1 MADPEVN
8 FEIQLATAEDAPYL
22 LRAIQSYFAYDGI
35 LFDSVRVPV
44 SLQLLL
50 TREDIGRAWIVRVD
64 QKPIGYAIV
73 GFGFD
78 LEFGG
83 RQATLTDLFIEPSFR
98 GKGIGAATLQHIEKA
113 CLAWRVNAIE
123 LQAETDN
130 SEALSLY
137 EKQGFKRHTR
147 IPMSKR
153 LV

>member
-1 MADPEVN
+1 MN
-8 FEIQLATAEDAPYL
+8 FGIQVATAEDAPYL
-22 LRAIQSYFAYDGI
+22 LRAIENYFAYDGI
-35 LFDSVRVPV
+35 LFDPVKVPT

-50 TREDIGRAWIVRVD
+50 SREDIGRAWIVRVD

-98 GKGIGAATLQHIEKA
+98 GKGLGAATLQHIENA
-113 CLAWRVNAIE
+113 CFASGVNAIE
-123 LQAETDN
+123 LQAESDN
-130 SEALSLY
+130 AEALALY
-137 EKQGFKRHTR
+137 EKHGFKRHTR